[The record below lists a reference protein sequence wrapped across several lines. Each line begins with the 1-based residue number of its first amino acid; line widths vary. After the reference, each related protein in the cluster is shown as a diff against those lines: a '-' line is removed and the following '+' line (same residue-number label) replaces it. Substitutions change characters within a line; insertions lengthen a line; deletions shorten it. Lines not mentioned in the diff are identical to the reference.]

1 MGTEAKEGRA
11 TPPVPSPHN
20 ARVSVLKENVTECRW
35 ENWDYNLGVRDP
47 PLAERRVY
55 PTQNPFCFKDS
66 QIKEQNGPKQTEY
79 YIIDIFQDNSYFK
92 LASNMAAMC
101 AATVCLT
108 PERQVYKRQAG

>member
-1 MGTEAKEGRA
+1 M
-11 TPPVPSPHN
+11 SLN
-20 ARVSVLKENVTECRW
+20 AGGKTGITIW
-35 ENWDYNLGVRDP
+35 ELET
-47 PLAERRVY
+47 LAERRVY